1 MSECK
6 LIMENV
12 KEVKLQVDPCEI
24 RIKKVVRG
32 ELKDMRHPFYFLPI
46 YSRELVL
53 IGTEIE
59 IKLGEKVIEKFLQI
73 KRE

>member
-1 MSECK
+1 
-6 LIMENV
+6 
-12 KEVKLQVDPCEI
+12 
-24 RIKKVVRG
+24 
-32 ELKDMRHPFYFLPI
+32 MRHPFYFLPI

-53 IGTEIE
+53 IGTDIE